1 MRRCQKVG
9 RTYTLCSSTSRR
21 YPLPCLRKFACPNAQ
36 RLAPPPYVVRG
47 EQEIAAAQNMKVG
60 QDVFVPRGLPDGK
73 QVCWVVW
80 DSEEDAESNE
90 EHVESL
96 KEITCFS
103 PPAPQVHMLLLS
115 NWSYKVLT
123 YTHTHTYR
131 YMTRSHIAQP

>member
-21 YPLPCLRKFACPNAQ
+21 YPLPCLRKLAAVPR
-36 RLAPPPYVVRG
+36 RLAPQVPYVVRG

-96 KEITCFS
+96 KEGTCFS
-103 PPAPQVHMLLLS
+103 PPAPQVHMLLLP
-115 NWSYKVLT
+115 N
-123 YTHTHTYR
+123 
-131 YMTRSHIAQP
+131 